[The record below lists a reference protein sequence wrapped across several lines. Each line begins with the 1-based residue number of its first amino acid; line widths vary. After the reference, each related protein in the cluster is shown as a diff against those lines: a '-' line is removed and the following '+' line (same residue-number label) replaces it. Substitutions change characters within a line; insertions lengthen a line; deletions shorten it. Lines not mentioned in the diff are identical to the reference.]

1 METETSNINTFYHGC
16 IMEAAAGE
24 KLRLV
29 ANFSFFSRG
38 YFDRFPSRF
47 DEFPARAYWCA
58 PSRVLARFR
67 GSQNRPHRG
76 QRLYSFTASPVHLP
90 KLCFHQLLNSRRNE
104 PKINTR
110 PFATLASREFFFFFN
125 KIPPHNDCR
134 NRHNF
139 SNFFAIQI

>member
-1 METETSNINTFYHGC
+1 MHNGGSSGRKI
-16 IMEAAAGE
+16 AAG
-24 KLRLV
+24 RQ
-29 ANFSFFSRG
+29 FFFFFTGIFRPISIAIR
-38 YFDRFPSRF
+38 RIPCPRILMR
-47 DEFPARAYWCA
+47 PLPC
-58 PSRVLARFR
+58 LARFR